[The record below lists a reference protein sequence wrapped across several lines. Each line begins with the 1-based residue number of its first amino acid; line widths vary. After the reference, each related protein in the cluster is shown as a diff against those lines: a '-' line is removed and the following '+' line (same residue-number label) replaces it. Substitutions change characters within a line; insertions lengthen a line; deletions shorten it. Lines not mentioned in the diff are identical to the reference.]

1 MKTVAVLGA
10 SPKETRYANKAI
22 KELLSGAYG
31 DFKVIP
37 VSPKGGVIHGESC
50 LLSLS
55 DISVPVDTLT
65 MYVGAAISSKMVDQ
79 IIELNPKRI
88 IFNPGTENPALMAT
102 AMDTGINCLEACTL
116 IMLHTGQF

>member
-1 MKTVAVLGA
+1 MKTVVVLGA
-10 SPKETRYANKAI
+10 SPKPARYANRAI
-22 KELLSGAYG
+22 KELVSGAYG

-37 VSPKGGVIHGESC
+37 VSPKGGVIHGEPC

-55 DISVPVDTLT
+55 EISVPVDTLT
-65 MYVGAAISSKMVDQ
+65 LYVGAPISSKLITE

-88 IFNPGTENPALMAT
+88 IFNPGTENPELLSVAEEA
-102 AMDTGINCLEACTL
+102 GITCLEACTL

>member
-1 MKTVAVLGA
+1 METVAVLGA

-31 DFKVIP
+31 DFRVIP
-37 VSPKGGVIHGESC
+37 VSPKGGVIHGEIC
-50 LLSLS
+50 LHSLS
-55 DISVPVDTLT
+55 DISTPVDTLSI
-65 MYVGAAISSKMVDQ
+65 YVGPAISSTMIAE

-88 IFNPGTENPALMAT
+88 IFNPGTENPELMDSAT
-102 AMDTGINCLEACTL
+102 SAGINCLEACTL

>member
-1 MKTVAVLGA
+1 METVAVLGA

-37 VSPKGGVIHGESC
+37 VSPKGGVIHGEPC
-50 LLSLS
+50 LVSLS
-55 DISVPVDTLT
+55 EVTIPVDTLT
-65 MYVGAAISSKMVDQ
+65 MYVGSAISTKM
-79 IIELNPKRI
+79 ISEILELKPKRI
-88 IFNPGTENPALMAT
+88 IFNPGTENPELMVVAT
-102 AMDTGINCLEACTL
+102 EAGIECLEACTL